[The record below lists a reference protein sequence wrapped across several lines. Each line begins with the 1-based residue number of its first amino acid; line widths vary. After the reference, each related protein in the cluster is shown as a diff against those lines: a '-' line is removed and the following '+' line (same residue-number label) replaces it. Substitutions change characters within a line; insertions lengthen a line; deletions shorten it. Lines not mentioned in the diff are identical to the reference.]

1 LARLQKASRVMNPL
15 TAKSERPYHCR
26 ASSLASATDEPEEAC
41 PSECK
46 GIGSG
51 RSGLILVSWRMAMWI
66 MSSLP
71 REAVDRSDMTYYAA
85 DIHKDGDPK
94 KSVTVYVRA
103 LRGQAEVVGVERSW

>member
-1 LARLQKASRVMNPL
+1 
-15 TAKSERPYHCR
+15 
-26 ASSLASATDEPEEAC
+26 
-41 PSECK
+41 
-46 GIGSG
+46 
-51 RSGLILVSWRMAMWI
+51 MWI

-85 DIHKDGDPK
+85 DIHKVGDTK